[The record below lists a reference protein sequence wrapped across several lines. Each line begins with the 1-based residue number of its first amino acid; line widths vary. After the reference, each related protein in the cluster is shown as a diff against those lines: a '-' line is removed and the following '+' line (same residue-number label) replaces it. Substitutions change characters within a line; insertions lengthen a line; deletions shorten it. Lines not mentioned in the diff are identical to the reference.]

1 MIPKEFFI
9 TSGKAIS
16 PVSELNAFDLAL
28 KNAGVAQCNLVAV
41 SSILPPKCKERKWRK
56 LPPGAITFAVMARM
70 NGEEGTTIGAGIA
83 WAWEANGKYGMV
95 AEAHGYM
102 DRKAVKETLEWKIKE
117 MAKIRNV
124 EIGKIRYRIEVL
136 KVPMDHYGC
145 VIAALV
151 YCF

>member
-1 MIPKEFFI
+1 MIPKEFFV

-41 SSILPPKCKERKWRK
+41 SSILPPKGKERKWRK

>member
-9 TSGKAIS
+9 TSGKATS

-28 KNAGVAQCNLVAV
+28 KNAGVSQCNIVTV
-41 SSILPPKCKERKWRK
+41 SSILPPGCKERKWRK
-56 LPPGAITFAVMARM
+56 LPAGSITFAVMARM

-83 WAWEANGKYGMV
+83 WAWEANGKYGIV

-102 DRKAVKETLEWKIKE
+102 DRKAIKETLDWKIRE
-117 MAKIRNV
+117 MAEIRQI

-136 KVPMDHYGC
+136 RVPMDNYGC
-145 VIAALV
+145 VLAALI

>member
-1 MIPKEFFI
+1 
-9 TSGKAIS
+9 
-16 PVSELNAFDLAL
+16 
-28 KNAGVAQCNLVAV
+28 
-41 SSILPPKCKERKWRK
+41 
-56 LPPGAITFAVMARM
+56 MARM

-83 WAWEANGKYGMV
+83 WAWEAHGKYGMV

-102 DRKAVKETLEWKIKE
+102 DRKAVKETLEWKIRE

-145 VIAALV
+145 VIATLI